1 MIDRVT
7 VVAWYPLYKGLQV
20 EVFAEAHEAINFAV
34 DKVGWPISPVVVSC
48 PIQFP
53 DSTEVKTW
61 KTSWTDFLKS

>member
-48 PIQFP
+48 SVQRYP
-53 DSTEVKTW
+53 DAAGVKPLQTP
-61 KTSWTDFLKS
+61 